1 MNDTENT
8 LEENVLQCGDEAKKL
23 SCGIYLELSKGNELE
38 FNVIWDDDEDIVKL
52 ATLINAVINT
62 NLIMSQ
68 IEQMDTDSPESIEVL
83 KKYINALSSKPVISP
98 LEVCHNANKN
108 D

>member
-1 MNDTENT
+1 MSDTENT

-23 SCGIYLELSKGNELE
+23 SCGIYLELSKDNELE

-52 ATLINAVINT
+52 ATLINAVINS

-68 IEQMDTDSPESIEVL
+68 IEQMDTDNPENIENIKNYL
-83 KKYINALSSKPVISP
+83 DILNSNPVISP
-98 LEVCHNANKN
+98 LEVCHNANKS